1 MDTLATLDLTEKPG
15 QRITEYR
22 YRRHPGAEHDVGPGD
37 FALGAHHS
45 HYSYGE
51 VMSERIGQESEGI
64 GRPYTSLRLGFE
76 PRIGDKRLIDG
87 YVEEWRGQVL
97 GWVRQHRALMP
108 DLAVKAR
115 LETDSD
121 KRKAIPLYSG
131 LLRYFPDALAEVARL
146 SQIGNDKHNPGE
158 PLHWARSKSGDELD
172 SLMRHLAEA
181 GTIDTD
187 GLYHDVKIAW
197 RALANLQKLLERE
210 RGLPISP
217 GSRP

>member
-22 YRRHPGAEHDVGPGD
+22 YRRHHGAEQEVGAGD
-37 FALGAHHS
+37 FGLGAHHS

-51 VMSERIGQESEGI
+51 VMTAFRERIGQEDEGI
-64 GRPYTSLRLGFE
+64 GRPYESAS
-76 PRIGDKRLIDG
+76 RIGDKRLTDG

-108 DLAVKAR
+108 DLDAKAR

-146 SQIGNDKHNPGE
+146 SQIGNDKHNLGE
-158 PLHWARSKSGDELD
+158 PLHWARGKSTDELD
-172 SLMRHLAEA
+172 SLLRHLAEA

-197 RALANLQKLLERE
+197 RALEIGRAHV
-210 RGLPISP
+210 
-217 GSRP
+217 

>member
-22 YRRHPGAEHDVGPGD
+22 YRRHHGAEQEVGAGD
-37 FALGAHHS
+37 FDLGAHHS

-51 VMSERIGQESEGI
+51 VMSEGIGQVVLDGI
-64 GRPYTSLRLGFE
+64 GRPYKVG
-76 PRIGDKRLIDG
+76 PRVGEKRLVDG
-87 YVEEWRGQVL
+87 YTEEWRGEIF
-97 GWVRQHRALMP
+97 GWHRQHRPLMP
-108 DLAVKAR
+108 DLDAKAR

-146 SQIGNDKHNPGE
+146 SQAGNDKHNPGD

-217 GSRP
+217 GSRA